1 MPKSNNKLD
10 MGALYNNVKQV
21 KGKLSYIQHL
31 KNKLETKNG
40 QTLSSFNAC
49 FTHNDKPLGA
59 IQNNELKM
67 INGINKIC

>member
-21 KGKLSYIQHL
+21 KGKLSYIQYL

-49 FTHNDKPLGA
+49 FAHNDKPLGT
-59 IQNNELKM
+59 IQNNELNM
-67 INGINKIC
+67 LNGIN

>member
-31 KNKLETKNG
+31 KTN
-40 QTLSSFNAC
+40 
-49 FTHNDKPLGA
+49 
-59 IQNNELKM
+59 
-67 INGINKIC
+67 